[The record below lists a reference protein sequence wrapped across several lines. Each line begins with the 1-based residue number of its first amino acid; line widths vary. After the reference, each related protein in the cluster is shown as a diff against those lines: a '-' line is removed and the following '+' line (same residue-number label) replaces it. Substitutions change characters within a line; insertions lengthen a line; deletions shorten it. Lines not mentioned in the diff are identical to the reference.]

1 METVDIIIPAYRPG
15 KEFENLLDSL
25 STQNYPVEKILVMNT
40 EEKFWNTAWE
50 KKFPKVD
57 VVHLKKTDFDHGGT
71 RCRGAR
77 LSDSDIMVFMTQDAV
92 PADRNLIG
100 NLIRPLQENSK
111 VGAAY
116 ARQLAR
122 EDCAYLEKYTRRF
135 NYPETSSIKWE
146 KDTGIYG
153 IKTYFCSN
161 VCAAYKK
168 SIYEEIGGFVK
179 KAIFNEDMIY
189 AATAMDAG
197 YAVAYVPEAKVV
209 HSHNLTPM
217 QQFHRNFD
225 LAVSQAEHPEIFA
238 ELKSE
243 GEGIRLVKQ
252 TAKYLLAHFRGF
264 LIPELVVS
272 SGCKYLG
279 YKLGKQYEKL
289 PRKMILWCSMSPLY
303 WEKKWR
309 RKS

>member
-1 METVDIIIPAYRPG
+1 MSDADI
-15 KEFENLLDSL
+15 
-25 STQNYPVEKILVMNT
+25 VVM
-40 EEKFWNTAWE
+40 
-50 KKFPKVD
+50 
-57 VVHLKKTDFDHGGT
+57 
-71 RCRGAR
+71 
-77 LSDSDIMVFMTQDAV
+77 MTQDAV
-92 PADRNLIG
+92 PADPFLLEKLSEVLNEH
-100 NLIRPLQENSK
+100 PDA
-111 VGAAY
+111 VAAY
-116 ARQLAR
+116 ARQIPDQNCGL
-122 EDCAYLEKYTRRF
+122 LEKYTRVF
-135 NYPETSSIKWE
+135 NYPPKSQIKSQ
-146 KDTGIYG
+146 KDLPKLG

-264 LIPELVVS
+264 LIPELMVS

>member
-1 METVDIIIPAYRPG
+1 M
-15 KEFENLLDSL
+15 
-25 STQNYPVEKILVMNT
+25 
-40 EEKFWNTAWE
+40 
-50 KKFPKVD
+50 
-57 VVHLKKTDFDHGGT
+57 
-71 RCRGAR
+71 
-77 LSDSDIMVFMTQDAV
+77 
-92 PADRNLIG
+92 
-100 NLIRPLQENSK
+100 
-111 VGAAY
+111 
-116 ARQLAR
+116 
-122 EDCAYLEKYTRRF
+122 
-135 NYPETSSIKWE
+135 
-146 KDTGIYG
+146 
-153 IKTYFCSN
+153 
-161 VCAAYKK
+161 
-168 SIYEEIGGFVK
+168 
-179 KAIFNEDMIY
+179 
-189 AATAMDAG
+189 
-197 YAVAYVPEAKVV
+197 V

-252 TAKYLLAHFRGF
+252 TAKYLLVHFRGF

>member
-50 KKFPKVD
+50 KKFPKVN
-57 VVHLKKTDFDHGGT
+57 VVHLKKADFDHGGT

-161 VCAAYKK
+161 VCAAYRRGV
-168 SIYEEIGGFVK
+168 YLELGGFPHPV
-179 KAIFNEDMIY
+179 IFNEDLVFAAGAIQNGWKIIY
-189 AATAMDAG
+189 KADAR
-197 YAVAYVPEAKVV
+197 VI
-209 HSHNLTPM
+209 HSHEYTYRELIR
-217 QQFHRNFD
+217 RNFD
-225 LAVSQAEHPEIFA
+225 QGVSQACHPEIF
-238 ELKSE
+238 EKVKSE
-243 GEGIRLVKQ
+243 KEGIHLICTLVKKLLKER
-252 TAKYLLAHFRGF
+252 KYLQIIQLFV
-264 LIPELVVS
+264 E

-279 YKLGKQYEKL
+279 YQMGKHYRQLPESFIMKLT
-289 PRKMILWCSMSPLY
+289 MNHNY
-303 WEKKWR
+303 WRGRNDEDA
-309 RKS
+309 